1 MSASPSSV
9 SSVYDGK
16 LKKRLL
22 FLSLYLHLCQY
33 FCSWFSTE
41 QLRYY
46 TYMIFGTL
54 RNFGVISIFSEP
66 ITFNYQ
72 KHALHMLHKLLT
84 RATTVVRV
92 NNIYFIKFRTET
104 ILMVKNARIAP
115 TE

>member
-1 MSASPSSV
+1 
-9 SSVYDGK
+9 
-16 LKKRLL
+16 
-22 FLSLYLHLCQY
+22 
-33 FCSWFSTE
+33 
-41 QLRYY
+41 
-46 TYMIFGTL
+46 MIFGTL

-84 RATTVVRV
+84 RATTVVRRRTFVRFEYTV